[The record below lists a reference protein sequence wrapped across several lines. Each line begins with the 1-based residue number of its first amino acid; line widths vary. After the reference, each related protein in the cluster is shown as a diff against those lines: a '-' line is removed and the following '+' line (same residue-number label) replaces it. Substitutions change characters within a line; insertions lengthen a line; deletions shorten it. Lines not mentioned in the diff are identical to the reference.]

1 MNLKYLFHS
10 GKNSNLKFY
19 ILGYLRRMVPQ
30 AWYLKKIS
38 SKLSDISRRD
48 DLEYI
53 RDRVEYYNKLLGT
66 TLLPNDVETLKDF
79 DAKHQSAYYIDLYR
93 TSRWFPKQLKCSF
106 IPGDVVDIPEIPSVV
121 KSRPILPGNDN
132 SVILKLDSARHF
144 VFLKDKIN
152 YHDKQNKIIFRG
164 QAYNDHRRKFMEM
177 YFNHP
182 MVDAGVPEKHHYA
195 ELPIEWK
202 KAPMTLYD
210 HLKYK
215 FIMAIEGKDVASN
228 LKWVMSSNSVAVM
241 PEPKFETWFMEGR
254 LIPDYHYIRIKS
266 DYSDLEERINYYI
279 EHEDEVLQ
287 IIEHAHEYVKQFFD
301 TDREK
306 IIEILTLQKYFQ
318 ITSQL

>member
-1 MNLKYLFHS
+1 
-10 GKNSNLKFY
+10 
-19 ILGYLRRMVPQ
+19 
-30 AWYLKKIS
+30 
-38 SKLSDISRRD
+38 
-48 DLEYI
+48 
-53 RDRVEYYNKLLGT
+53 
-66 TLLPNDVETLKDF
+66 
-79 DAKHQSAYYIDLYR
+79 
-93 TSRWFPKQLKCSF
+93 
-106 IPGDVVDIPEIPSVV
+106 
-121 KSRPILPGNDN
+121 
-132 SVILKLDSARHF
+132 
-144 VFLKDKIN
+144 
-152 YHDKQNKIIFRG
+152 
-164 QAYNDHRRKFMEM
+164 MEM
-177 YFNHP
+177 YFGHP
-182 MVDAGVPEKHHYA
+182 MVDAGVPEKHHYG

-202 KAPMTLYD
+202 KPPMTLYD

-241 PEPKFETWFMEGR
+241 PKPKFETWFMEGT

-287 IIEHAHEYVKQFFD
+287 IIEHAHEYAKQFFD